1 MKKRRQGRRASI
13 TDLACT
19 TTDADFHVVEI
30 NHSGAIIRHFTHP
43 QHAAVVIGGKM
54 ELVTQREIKAA
65 CEAEL
70 LGIKSNI
77 QGRRVAWAAR
87 YEEPED
93 AEVEL
98 GEKDEAMK
106 QRLMKMKEIQN
117 RGRPTEPEP
126 EPEHNPNETLADVRA
141 ENAAAAIEIKRL
153 RQELERIESGAA
165 DDSQVDQ
172 ELEELSEQQDR
183 VNNTDASLDTRLREM
198 AREHLLADNQLKL
211 SKALIREKDA
221 ELRKMRTALRE
232 AEARAASEAQQVRE
246 MEVETQV
253 MRARRQTAAKT
264 MKQLESKIVISKA
277 NAQRARQD
285 AVEERKLEA
294 TNRQALETA
303 RRGLAG
309 KDKDG
314 VALEEAAL
322 AKEIEAEMQRR
333 AAIRHE
339 TKETRKQLVRK
350 ERELV
355 AKEAEL
361 ATKLAQAHNAQR
373 VADAQFLEGQQLF
386 DHSNLVL
393 AAQSRRMSELA
404 RRRASAEHR
413 LASISP
419 RRDGADQKQRTTSPA
434 RSPAASDADAGTSPS
449 DTRSPS
455 AHIGG
460 TRSGTAVAAP
470 SPAPLAGAGG
480 AVASRGTPLQKQQ
493 LPPAPQSPLRAG
505 LHVLVRQKVET
516 SSADAGTGE
525 QAIREGRVM
534 QVSPNRERCTVVF
547 SDGDVAQD
555 IPIELVERQHRE
567 LETIPKLQRRFA
579 SEKTLDQKVAEKRQR
594 ARGRKVQLAGSGAAA
609 AQATLIKYAPS
620 LSFLRVLSTT
630 ERMQYFQ
637 EEASEDKPRS
647 DGATVDRRG

>member
-30 NHSGAIIRHFTHP
+30 NQSGAIIRHFTHP

-93 AEVEL
+93 AEIEL

-165 DDSQVDQ
+165 DNSQVDQ

-198 AREHLLADNQLKL
+198 AREHLLADNQLKQ

-221 ELRKMRTALRE
+221 ELRKLRTALRE

-333 AAIRHE
+333 AAIRQE

-361 ATKLAQAHNAQR
+361 ATKLAQAHNAQH
-373 VADAQFLEGQQLF
+373 VADAQFLEAQQLF

-434 RSPAASDADAGTSPS
+434 RSPAASDADAGT
-449 DTRSPS
+449 
-455 AHIGG
+455 GG
-460 TRSGTAVAAP
+460 TRSGTVVAAP
-470 SPAPLAGAGG
+470 SPAALAGAGG
-480 AVASRGTPLQKQQ
+480 AVASRATPLQKQQ

-525 QAIREGRVM
+525 EAIREGRVM

-555 IPIELVERQHRE
+555 IPIELVERQHQE
-567 LETIPKLQRRFA
+567 LEMIPKLQRRFA

-609 AQATLIKYAPS
+609 AQATLIKHAPS

-637 EEASEDKPRS
+637 EEAGEDKPRS
-647 DGATVDRRG
+647 NGATADR

>member
-1 MKKRRQGRRASI
+1 MTKARQGRRASI

-30 NHSGAIIRHFTHP
+30 NQSGAIIRHFTHP

-65 CEAEL
+65 CESEL

-93 AEVEL
+93 AEIE
-98 GEKDEAMK
+98 GEQDQAMK
-106 QRLMKMKEIQN
+106 QRLMKMKESQN
-117 RGRPTEPEP
+117 RARPTEPEP
-126 EPEHNPNETLADVRA
+126 EPEYNPNETLADVRA
-141 ENAAAAIEIKRL
+141 ENAAATIEIKRL
-153 RQELERIESGAA
+153 RQELERIESGTA
-165 DDSQVDQ
+165 DDSQVDE
-172 ELEELSEQQDR
+172 ELEELSEQQNR

-198 AREHLLADNQLKL
+198 AREQLLAENQLKQ

-221 ELRKMRTALRE
+221 ELRKLRTALRE
-232 AEARAASEAQQVRE
+232 LEARAASEAYQVRE
-246 MEVETQV
+246 MEVEIQV

-277 NAQRARQD
+277 NAQRARED
-285 AVEERKLEA
+285 AVAERKLEA

-303 RRGLAG
+303 QRGLAD
-309 KDKDG
+309 KDKED
-314 VALEEAAL
+314 VVLEEAAL
-322 AKEIEAEMQRR
+322 AKELEAETQRR
-333 AAIRHE
+333 AAIRQQ

-350 ERELV
+350 ERELM
-355 AKEAEL
+355 AKEEEL
-361 ATKLAQAHNAQR
+361 ATKLRQAHNAQR
-373 VADAQFLEGQQLF
+373 VADAQFLEAQQLF

-419 RRDGADQKQRTTSPA
+419 RRVGADQKKKPTTSPA
-434 RSPAASDADAGTSPS
+434 RSPAASDADAETGGA
-449 DTRSPS
+449 DNRS
-455 AHIGG
+455 I
-460 TRSGTAVAAP
+460 AVAVP
-470 SPAPLAGAGG
+470 SPTPLTGAGG
-480 AVASRGTPLQKQQ
+480 AVASRTTTLQQEQ
-493 LPPAPQSPLRAG
+493 LPLSPQTPLRAG
-505 LHVLVRQKVET
+505 LHVLVRQKVE
-516 SSADAGTGE
+516 SSTADAGASE
-525 QAIREGRVM
+525 EAIREGRVM
-534 QVSPNRERCTVVF
+534 HVSPNGKSCTVVF
-547 SDGDVAQD
+547 SDGDVTQD
-555 IPIELVERQHRE
+555 IPIEVVERQHQE
-567 LETIPKLQRRFA
+567 WEMMPKLQRRFA

-594 ARGRKVQLAGSGAAA
+594 ARSRKVQLAGSGAAA
-609 AQATLIKYAPS
+609 AQATLIKHAPS

-637 EEASEDKPRS
+637 EEAGE
-647 DGATVDRRG
+647 AQLAAMAQQ